1 MFTLAIL
8 NQKGGSGKTTT
19 AVNLAAA
26 FARSGRDTV
35 VLDLDPQA
43 HATLHLGV
51 DPRGLPGTC
60 HNVLSQ
66 RTPIS
71 ELLVRV
77 SDNLRILPSHIALSA
92 SEGDLARDYAGAL
105 VLRQAIQVFRTVEA
119 KPLLVI
125 DAPPTLGMLAI
136 NSLVAATHILVP
148 VAAEFL
154 ALEGMSQLLRTLE
167 ELKARLDHDP
177 KVLGLLMTRYD
188 GRKKLCVEVHDRMTR
203 LERPVFETI
212 IRENV
217 RLSEAPSHGQSI
229 FDYDAASY
237 GSADYQALFEEITRN
252 GF

>member
-1 MFTLAIL
+1 MHTLAIL

-26 FARSGRDTV
+26 FARAGHDTV

-51 DPRGLPGTC
+51 DPRGLPGTV

-66 RTPIS
+66 GQAIAD
-71 ELLVRV
+71 LLVPV
-77 SDNLRILPSHIALSA
+77 GPNLRILPSHIALSA

-105 VLRQAIQVFRTVEA
+105 VLRQAIQTLRRTQA
-119 KPLLVI
+119 TPLLVI

-154 ALEGMSQLLRTLE
+154 ALEGMSQLLRTLK
-167 ELKARLDHDP
+167 ELSSRLDHNP

-188 GRKKLCVEVHDRMTR
+188 GRKNLCVEVHARMKT
-203 LERPVFETI
+203 LGLPVFETI

-217 RLSEAPSHGQSI
+217 RLSEAPSHGKSI
-229 FDYDAASY
+229 FDYDPTAY
-237 GSADYQALFEEITRN
+237 GSIDYQSLYDEVSHN